1 MTVEEKLM
9 TVSDGYRA
17 SIEDFVMSIMA
28 TKLPREAVER
38 KEPRCRICRDE
49 SVRLRVNQLLDW
61 LGAPIYLSRRGRA
74 HAVTYVDIL
83 RELEPLNAGRD
94 ERHRITYDSLRVHD
108 KRHHDPAGIAAYWQA
123 RIDKMLGIP
132 QGNKRVE

>member
-1 MTVEEKLM
+1 VTVEEKLM
-9 TVSDGYRA
+9 TISEDDVA
-17 SIEDFVMSIMA
+17 SMEEFLMSIMT

-49 SVRLRVNQLLDW
+49 SVRVRVNQLLDW
-61 LGAPIYLSRRGRA
+61 HGAPIYRGRRGKA

-83 RELEPLNAGRD
+83 REVEPLNGGRD
-94 ERHRITYDSLRVHD
+94 ERHRITYDSLRVHA

-123 RIDKMLGIP
+123 RIDKMLGIT
-132 QGNKRVE
+132 QGNKRVQ

>member
-1 MTVEEKLM
+1 MTVEEKPM
-9 TVSDGYRA
+9 TISRDDVA
-17 SIEDFVMSIMA
+17 SMEEFLMSIMT

>member
-1 MTVEEKLM
+1 M
-9 TVSDGYRA
+9 TVSDPYLA
-17 SIEDFVMSIMA
+17 SIEDFVMSMMAEA

-49 SVRLRVNQLLDW
+49 GVRVLANKLLDSH
-61 LGAPIYLSRRGRA
+61 GAPIYLSRRGRA

-83 RELEPLNAGRD
+83 RELEPLNTGLD
-94 ERHRITYDSLRVHD
+94 ERHRITYDSLRVHA

-123 RIDKMLGIP
+123 RIDKLLGIP
-132 QGNKRVE
+132 EENKRV